1 MRQLVRDA
9 CACCCCWVGRCVC
22 VCVRVR
28 ACACLRACVRVCAR
42 ARTRACAHAVV
53 FVRGRRR
60 ACSQPSHQ
68 GTDAIEVIQL
78 QRNGVVRGVLQTFAR
93 VSSGPAHLHTPHG
106 VCPINTTCRAHF
118 RAIILI
124 RLRTWGDIRLNV
136 QTHRCRGMEYVQMPW
151 GGVFKG
157 GQSRFGTLTRHVLE
171 GCENGAGPP

>member
-1 MRQLVRDA
+1 MRE
-9 CACCCCWVGRCVC
+9 CVC
-22 VCVRVR
+22 VCMCVC
-28 ACACLRACVRVCAR
+28 ACAR
-42 ARTRACAHAVV
+42 AVV

-124 RLRTWGDIRLNV
+124 RLRTWGDIRLNG

-151 GGVFKG
+151 GWSV
-157 GQSRFGTLTRHVLE
+157 QRRPEPVRNTYASRFGRLRKRCGPSVRPARTTWA
-171 GCENGAGPP
+171 GGARP

>member
-1 MRQLVRDA
+1 MCASSCATRVRVA
-9 CACCCCWVGRCVC
+9 AVGWGGVC
-22 VCVRVR
+22 VCDCECISARVCVCMCVC
-28 ACACLRACVRVCAR
+28 ACAR
-42 ARTRACAHAVV
+42 AVV

-124 RLRTWGDIRLNV
+124 RLRTRDDIRLNV

-151 GGVFKG
+151 GGVSKC